1 MYIRINCYL
10 TVNSLTLLIGER
22 TENRRFMSLCQEKDI
37 FGTKQKIL
45 FLCQNKP
52 IGPAALVSVNN
63 CLLLFFLLLGVI
75 QYDGYGVLYKATESR
90 YWLLLR
96 KPKRGGTAQQQP
108 SPIGASP
115 WRNEEVKSNIY
126 LHTDYRLSADFVY
139 YLPQI
144 SGIVAPILS
153 A

>member
-1 MYIRINCYL
+1 MTATEYYIRL
-10 TVNSLTLLIGER
+10 RSHAIGY
-22 TENRRFMSLCQEKDI
+22 SS
-37 FGTKQKIL
+37 
-45 FLCQNKP
+45 
-52 IGPAALVSVNN
+52 A
-63 CLLLFFLLLGVI
+63 
-75 QYDGYGVLYKATESR
+75 SR
-90 YWLLLR
+90 
-96 KPKRGGTAQQQP
+96 KRGGTAQQQH

>member
-1 MYIRINCYL
+1 MA
-10 TVNSLTLLIGER
+10 LITMRFGRNIPGGNGGE
-22 TENRRFMSLCQEKDI
+22 N
-37 FGTKQKIL
+37 GG
-45 FLCQNKP
+45 N
-52 IGPAALVSVNN
+52 
-63 CLLLFFLLLGVI
+63 
-75 QYDGYGVLYKATESR
+75 
-90 YWLLLR
+90 
-96 KPKRGGTAQQQP
+96 GGTAQQQL

-126 LHTDYRLSADFVY
+126 LHTDYRLSTDFVY